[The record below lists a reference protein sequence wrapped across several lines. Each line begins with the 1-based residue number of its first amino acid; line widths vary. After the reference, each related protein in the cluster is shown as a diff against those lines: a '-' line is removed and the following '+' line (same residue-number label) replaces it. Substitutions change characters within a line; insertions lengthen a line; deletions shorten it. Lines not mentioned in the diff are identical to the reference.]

1 MFDKLKYIELS
12 GQKYPFKCDM
22 LVLERIQE
30 EYGDLGEFENKL
42 SGFIPSVDEDGNTKR
57 NKEGY
62 ILGTYGIPDIKT
74 VNKVLFWMVSEGLE
88 IESEEQN
95 KEYRSVNEKTLIR
108 QVDIS
113 PKELG
118 RILQEEFARCFER
131 KNEKTT

>member
-1 MFDKLKYIELS
+1 MFDKLRYIELS
-12 GQKYPFKCDM
+12 GTSYPFKCDM
-22 LVLERIQE
+22 FVLERIQE
-30 EYGDLGEFENKL
+30 EYGDLGDFENRL
-42 SGFIPSVDEDGNTKR
+42 SGFIPSKDENGKPKR

-74 VNKVLFWMVSEGLE
+74 VNKALYWMVSEGLE
-88 IESEEQN
+88 IEADEQS
-95 KEYRSVNEKTLIR
+95 KEHRAVDEKFLVR

-118 RILQEEFARCFER
+118 QLLQEEFARCFER